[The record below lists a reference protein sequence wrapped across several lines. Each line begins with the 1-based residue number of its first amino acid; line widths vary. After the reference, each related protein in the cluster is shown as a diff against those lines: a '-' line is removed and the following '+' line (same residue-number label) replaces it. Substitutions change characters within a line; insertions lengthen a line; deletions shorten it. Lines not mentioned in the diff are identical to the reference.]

1 MFKRNLVILMVVAVS
16 TLGHA
21 QYDVSFSH
29 YFDMEP
35 SFNPASVGKEAVINV
50 TAAYALDFVGF
61 TNNPQTMHFAGDL
74 PFYALKT
81 YHGVGLELMN
91 DKLGLFNHQRLAVQY
106 AIRHKLA
113 GGMLAYGVQLG
124 LISEKFDGSKLDL
137 NEPTDPAFSTSEING
152 TGVDIDFGLYYQR
165 RNWYVGVSGKHLT
178 APLVHLGETNELQI
192 DRTYYLTGG
201 YNIKWRN
208 PFLAIKTSF
217 LFRTDMTAY
226 RGDVTA
232 RLVYTNDKKVMYAG
246 VAYSPTNSVTF
257 LIGGMVHGIMLGYS
271 YEVYTSAIN
280 PGNGSH
286 ELFVGYQTDINLV
299 KKGKNRH
306 KSVRIL

>member
-1 MFKRNLVILMVVAVS
+1 MFKRNIVILMVVAVS
-16 TLGHA
+16 ALGHA

-61 TNNPQTMHFAGDL
+61 TNNPQTMHVAGDL

-137 NEPTDPAFSTSEING
+137 NDPTDPAFSTSEING
-152 TGVDIDFGLYYQR
+152 TGLDIDFGLYYQR